1 MIIVDLNQ
9 VMIANLMMSLKG
21 VSLNVDENLLRHMI
35 LNSIRMYRTKFGS
48 EFGEMIIA
56 CDDRNYWRKDRF
68 PYYKASRKK
77 NRDASELDWNS
88 IFTSLN
94 KIRDELKEYFPYRV
108 IQCEKAEADDV
119 IGVLCNKFG
128 MPVGGDPILILSGDK
143 DFQQLQKYSNVQ
155 QYDPVRKRWLKCLDP
170 EKFLI
175 EHIIRGDTGD
185 GVPNI
190 LSADESFVANIRQ
203 KPIRSKF
210 VDDVTAADWPEDC
223 SLFNEEI
230 IRNYSRNKQLID
242 LGCVPENIQESIL
255 SIYEEQSDK
264 KKKDLF
270 NYFIKNK
277 LKLLTE
283 CISEF

>member
-1 MIIVDLNQ
+1 
-9 VMIANLMMSLKG
+9 
-21 VSLNVDENLLRHMI
+21 MI

>member
-1 MIIVDLNQ
+1 
-9 VMIANLMMSLKG
+9 MIANLMMSLKG

>member
-1 MIIVDLNQ
+1 VIIVDLNQ

-255 SIYEEQSDK
+255 SSYEEQSDK